1 VHRIRRSRTCDGLIR
16 KRLLKFYF
24 FAKMKDIDGRREYIG
39 QREYHSRSFGHR
51 STHLQATV
59 FSYRP
64 KYSSTFLSLCHKP
77 WTLISHL
84 LLSIPIFFPAIGAI
98 LLGWFS
104 LVELASLPMFTTSVM
119 LYIGRSTHRTPPS
132 TCATCFFLRN
142 ALLSSSPHA
151 TSSFAAPLHS
161 PHAGTGAPCSSALHP
176 RARRRAPCR
185 LCSLPPSFPRTTVP
199 STHLPLP
206 LRSRSCTPPENED
219 DGAGSNKVGAIG
231 IWI

>member
-1 VHRIRRSRTCDGLIR
+1 
-16 KRLLKFYF
+16 
-24 FAKMKDIDGRREYIG
+24 MKDIDGRREYIG

-132 TCATCFFLRN
+132 TCATCFFSVMLSYLLLRTLPPRS
-142 ALLSSSPHA
+142 LLPFTHR
-151 TSSFAAPLHS
+151 TPGQGL
-161 PHAGTGAPCSSALHP
+161 
-176 RARRRAPCR
+176 RARAPCTHA
-185 LCSLPPSFPRTTVP
+185 LVGVPHAAYAPFPHPSLAPLFPPRTSHCPCDLGPAPHQKMRTTAP
-199 STHLPLP
+199 APT
-206 LRSRSCTPPENED
+206 R
-219 DGAGSNKVGAIG
+219 
-231 IWI
+231 